1 MAWFRRRERSATVA
15 AVLTWLV
22 SGIIAGWVVRVAM
35 GSRRDFGVLGDL
47 TLGSLGGVTGGWLL
61 KHLGVTAPDGF
72 VHVFVAVSGAAM
84 LVGGLRLLRHLLYA
98 TGMTTLPAA
107 LTLEADLETQ
117 VRLLGDFERRVL
129 ARVLKRKPTTQ
140 DSNRIF
146 EEQLTFGQRI
156 ADRVA
161 LFGGSW
167 TFISVFLTG
176 LVVWM
181 VINQEMRRAF
191 DPYPFILLNLVL
203 SCIAALQA
211 PVIMMSQ
218 NRLAAKDRLD
228 ARNDYEVN
236 LRAEMEI
243 MRLHAK
249 LDDAREREWSEYLTL
264 QREQLETLRRIEG
277 ALLRSGGNH
286 PSGITPA

>member
-1 MAWFRRRERSATVA
+1 MRHVRIGKERVV

-22 SGIIAGWVVRVAM
+22 SGVMAGWVVRVAM
-35 GSRRDFGVLGDL
+35 RSRRDFGIVGDL
-47 TLGSLGGVTGGWLL
+47 VLGSLGGVTGGWLF
-61 KHLGVTAPDGF
+61 KHLGVTTPVDRL
-72 VHVFVAVSGAAM
+72 VHVFVGVAGATM
-84 LVGGLRLLRHLLYA
+84 LVGGLRVLRHLLYA
-98 TGMTTLPAA
+98 TGVTVLPAA
-107 LTLEADLETQ
+107 LALEADLDTQ

-129 ARVLKRKPTTQ
+129 ARVLRRKPSTE
-140 DSNRIF
+140 DPNRIF
-146 EEQLTFGQRI
+146 DAQLTFGQRI

-167 TFISVFLTG
+167 TFIGLFFTG
-176 LVVWM
+176 LMVWM
-181 VINQEMRRAF
+181 LVNGELKKPF

-203 SCIAALQA
+203 SCLAAIQA

-218 NRLAAKDRLD
+218 NRQAAKDRLD

-249 LDDAREREWSEYLTL
+249 LDDAREREWSEYLKL
-264 QREQLETLRRIEG
+264 QRDQLEALRRIEI
-277 ALLRSGGNH
+277 ALLQTGGGA
-286 PSGITPA
+286 PGSSPA